1 MMQNHGNVLLS
12 CGGAIAATARPLHT
26 PRKLSSFLTFQSV
39 PATVSP
45 HHNVKLKVGHGVISR
60 VDSSPPPYP

>member
-1 MMQNHGNVLLS
+1 MMQNHENVLLS
-12 CGGAIAATARPLHT
+12 CDKTIAASEASTHSP
-26 PRKLSSFLTFQSV
+26 KLSSFLTFQSV